1 MSVCYFRPNLKSI
14 GKEDIEQSI
23 LFYLKDKGILRF
35 NDITF
40 RTIYNDPGG
49 LGTNLYQMNKKAQE
63 YLCKNYDLKRLS
75 PYVRMVDCA
84 DNFSTPLP
92 KIKEALQ
99 RLSLMNIDYK
109 PLITHKNFTYFDMPR
124 YKYFLESIKF
134 RKNYTRMGWNKL
146 RQNVSSY
153 QNGAYDD

>member
-1 MSVCYFRPNLKSI
+1 MRQFYISDPKLFDLDMSAFDFR
-14 GKEDIEQSI
+14 
-23 LFYLKDKGILRF
+23 
-35 NDITF
+35 
-40 RTIYNDPGG
+40 
-49 LGTNLYQMNKKAQE
+49 LYE

-84 DNFSTPLP
+84 DHFLTPLP
-92 KIKEALQ
+92 KIKESLQ
-99 RLSLMNIDYK
+99 RLSLLNIDFK

-124 YKYFLESIKF
+124 YKYFLENIKF

-153 QNGAYDD
+153 QNGVYDD